1 MTGPAVHLAVVGAGP
16 AGLAAAGDASAA
28 GARVLLIE
36 ERPSLGGRAMI
47 VPGARGLTEGLMRD
61 LGGTEVW
68 RNSAVWDICRRTLWV
83 LRGDRV
89 ASVAAGAVI
98 LATGAREALL
108 PFPGWTLGGVMSVE
122 VGWEAVRSGR
132 VGADTGPAVVT
143 GGADGAILANRLHE
157 RGVPVVLI
165 APERPPGL
173 TAAGYAAGVVAAAR
187 GADAL
192 EEIETADGTRHPCA
206 MLCVESPRVPVTE
219 LARRAA
225 CPCVYQPLLG
235 GFVPRYDPLMMLHG
249 PTPLVFVAGD
259 GSGLDAPRAAS
270 ESGRLAARA
279 ALHGLGM
286 LPDAEERIADARQR
300 LRAASIP
307 LHARAREALMTGA
320 LPDEVAEPWDGGSD
334 TVVCPCQSVTVGDL
348 RAALDEGAR
357 TPEDVRGITGCGAG
371 VCAGRRCEAALLRWL
386 SGALDIPIGRL
397 VPAPVHAPVRPVP
410 VAALASLVVAVSDG

>member
-16 AGLAAAGDASAA
+16 AGLAAAGDAAAA
-28 GARVLLIE
+28 GARVLLVE
-36 ERPSLGGRAMI
+36 ERPALGGRAMI
-47 VPGARGLTEGLMRD
+47 VPGARGLTEGLMRE

-68 RNSAVWDICRRTLWV
+68 RNSPVWDLCHRTLWV
-83 LRGDRV
+83 LRGDRI
-89 ASVAAGAVI
+89 ASVAAGAIIV
-98 LATGAREALL
+98 ATGAREAVL
-108 PFPGWTLGGVMSVE
+108 PFPGWTLGGVMSLE
-122 VGWEAVRSGR
+122 AAWEAVRSGR
-132 VGADTGPAVVT
+132 VGANTGPAVVT

-173 TAAGYAAGVVAAAR
+173 TVAGYAPGVVVVAY

-192 EEIETADGTRHPCA
+192 EEIETADGTRHACS
-206 MLCVESPRVPVTE
+206 MLCVESPRFPVID

-225 CPCVYQPLLG
+225 CPCVHQPLLG

-259 GSGLDAPRAAS
+259 ASGLDAPRAAA

-279 ALHGLGM
+279 ALHALGM
-286 LPDAEERIADARQR
+286 LPDADERIADARQR

-320 LPDEVAEPWDGGSD
+320 VPDEVVEPWDGGAE
-334 TVVCPCQSVTVGDL
+334 TVVCPCESVTVGDL
-348 RAALDEGAR
+348 RAVLDEGAR
-357 TPEDVRGITGCGAG
+357 TPEDVRSMTGCGAG
-371 VCAGRRCEAALLRWL
+371 ACAGRRCEAAVLRWL

-397 VPAPVHAPVRPVP
+397 APAPVHAPVRPVP
-410 VAALASLVVAVSDG
+410 VAALASLVASVSDG